1 MIILTFNYLKE
12 DFIVVLRLTQ
22 RLIYYLRLWRNLED
36 VNLIKG
42 NG

>member
-36 VNLIKG
+36 VNLIKD